1 MDYHEECYQ
10 EKKNHRIVHADILK
24 ESIKYFG
31 FHQKK
36 KKKKKKKKIIAFFMP
51 KKRKKKKNILN
62 LTKKKKK
69 KKKMNT
75 FLTNTSIHCSI

>member
-36 KKKKKKKKIIAFFMP
+36 KKKK
-51 KKRKKKKNILN
+51 
-62 LTKKKKK
+62 
-69 KKKMNT
+69 
-75 FLTNTSIHCSI
+75 